1 MKSVK
6 KYLGIVWMI
15 LSILLVGFM
24 LYQAVDKVG
33 MAPAGALKTN
43 TMLQWIIILLV
54 FIPIC
59 VGLFIFG
66 KYALGGEYD
75 RAVSYTHLDVYKR
88 QTLNK
93 TKQRF
98 SGIIFSDQIPP
109 RQSFKYNGVQL
120 DFSRKLLA
128 YDFICRGSKIRH
140 IINSNAY

>member
-75 RAVSYTHLDVYKR
+75 SCLLYT
-88 QTLNK
+88 
-93 TKQRF
+93 
-98 SGIIFSDQIPP
+98 
-109 RQSFKYNGVQL
+109 
-120 DFSRKLLA
+120 SR
-128 YDFICRGSKIRH
+128 CV
-140 IINSNAY
+140 